1 MTRQHSL
8 GFVLLAVAIYVDPVH
23 AQFRAAPVHVH
34 TAPGGYGGFGGA
46 GLGSGLSGSSLD
58 TNISFPSL
66 TDTLGSSSATYSFP
80 PTSSSY
86 SHNDSIS
93 GSVGGGS
100 PPNDPRPTYPVVIP
114 QTDDDDDQVAASA
127 SPTKSAGSGGM
138 HWGWWVL
145 IGWLGLSAVG
155 TIAERV

>member
-34 TAPGGYGGFGGA
+34 TAPGGYGGLGGA
-46 GLGSGLSGSSLD
+46 GLGSGLSGSSFD
-58 TNISFPSL
+58 TNSHFSSL
-66 TDTLGSSSATYSFP
+66 TDTLTGPSATYSYP
-80 PTSSSY
+80 SSVYGTSS
-86 SHNDSIS
+86 S

-114 QTDDDDDQVAASA
+114 QTDDDDDQVAAGA
-127 SPTKSAGSGGM
+127 SPTKLAESDGM

-145 IGWLGLSAVG
+145 IGWLGVSAVG
-155 TIAERV
+155 AIVKRT

>member
-8 GFVLLAVAIYVDPVH
+8 GFVLLAVAIYVNPVH

-58 TNISFPSL
+58 TNLHVPSL
-66 TDTLGSSSATYSFP
+66 TDTLTGPTATYSYP
-80 PTSSSY
+80 PAVYDTSS
-86 SHNDSIS
+86 S

-114 QTDDDDDQVAASA
+114 QTDDDDDQVAAAA
-127 SPTKSAGSGGM
+127 SPTKPEESSGM

-145 IGWLGLSAVG
+145 FGWLGLSALG
-155 TIAERV
+155 AIAERV